1 MKQYVKRLS
10 YIFILL
16 TTLLPV
22 SAQKAVV
29 EDYSTDI
36 ICDKLTHAVMHF
48 KKTTTILHESASD
61 FGFFSCTCSK
71 SNQLISFKGQVTDA
85 SGNIIR
91 KMKIKDLK
99 KTEYSPYLAIDDYI
113 MYLEYT
119 PSSFPVTVT
128 YEWELDC
135 KDNLVE
141 FPPFCPQTDYNVDVK
156 RAAYHLAA
164 PQELG
169 VRYAFKN
176 ISQPA
181 EVYKNKAGA
190 QVISLEM
197 TDIPRVKKI
206 PYTRP
211 IYDRVP
217 IAYFAPS
224 LFVYYETQGSLSNWK
239 EFGMWQFGMLR
250 GRDALPEDIRNEI
263 HQLTDSLGDDRQKVE
278 AIYNLLGKKTRY
290 VAILFGIGGQR
301 PASAIDVCSSG
312 YGDCKG
318 LTNFMRAMLQEV
330 GITSNYTTI
339 STRNRQ
345 LLKDFASVG
354 QMNHVILQVPIKN
367 DTIWLECTNPQLP
380 FGYVHGD
387 IAGHDAIEVSRA
399 GGRLVHIPAY
409 PDSTNLARNQIR
421 LQLDGSGIA
430 DIDVS
435 SVFYNLRMES
445 RIPVYKMGR
454 DEQKKAILR
463 MLYAPQAE
471 IDKSEFKMEG
481 PVLSLDAH
489 VRSKNYTTA
498 TGKRLFVPVCPIR
511 RDTSIPAVD
520 EERLEDFYIETGY
533 CDEDEIIITLPE
545 GSEIEATP
553 SDVIINEPFASFY
566 SVIKRKGSQIIITN
580 RLLVRSGTYDKS
592 SYSRFIEF
600 MKKVNTAY
608 GQKVV
613 LKKIN

>member
-10 YIFILL
+10 FIFILL
-16 TTLLPV
+16 TILLPI

-61 FGFFSCTCSK
+61 FGFFSCTCSN

-553 SDVIINEPFASFY
+553 SDVIINESFASFH
-566 SVIKRKGSQIIITN
+566 SIIKRKGSQIIITN
-580 RLLVRSGTYDKS
+580 RLLVKSGTYDKS

>member
-48 KKTTTILHESASD
+48 KKTTTILLESASD
-61 FGFFSCTCSK
+61 FGFFSCTCSN

-135 KDNLVE
+135 KDDLVE

-197 TDIPRVKKI
+197 TNIPRVKKI

-250 GRDALPEDIRNEI
+250 GRDILPEDIRNEI

-409 PDSTNLARNQIR
+409 PDSTNLARNQIH

-553 SDVIINEPFASFY
+553 SDVIINEPFASFH
-566 SVIKRKGSQIIITN
+566 SIIKRKGSQIIITN
-580 RLLVRSGTYDKS
+580 RLLVKSGTYDKS

>member
-10 YIFILL
+10 FIFILL
-16 TTLLPV
+16 TILLPI

-553 SDVIINEPFASFY
+553 SDVITNESFASFH
-566 SVIKRKGSQIIITN
+566 SIIKRKGSQIIITN
-580 RLLVRSGTYDKS
+580 RLLVKSGTYDKS

-600 MKKVNTAY
+600 MKRVNTAY

-613 LKKIN
+613 LKKSN

>member
-10 YIFILL
+10 FIFILL
-16 TTLLPV
+16 TILLPI

-135 KDNLVE
+135 KDDLVE

-169 VRYAFKN
+169 VRYVFKN

-211 IYDRVP
+211 IYDRLP

-239 EFGMWQFGMLR
+239 DFGMWQFGMLR
-250 GRDALPEDIRNEI
+250 GRDILPEDIRNEI

-553 SDVIINEPFASFY
+553 SDVIINESFASFH
-566 SVIKRKGSQIIITN
+566 SIIKRKGSQIIITN
-580 RLLVRSGTYDKS
+580 RLLVKSGTYDKS

-600 MKKVNTAY
+600 MKRVNTAY

-613 LKKIN
+613 LKKSN

>member
-10 YIFILL
+10 FIFILL
-16 TTLLPV
+16 TILLPI

-61 FGFFSCTCSK
+61 FGFFSCTCSN

-135 KDNLVE
+135 KDDLVE

-169 VRYAFKN
+169 VRYTLKN
-176 ISQPA
+176 ISQSA

-239 EFGMWQFGMLR
+239 DFGMWQFGMLR
-250 GRDALPEDIRNEI
+250 GRDILPEDIRNEI

-454 DEQKKAILR
+454 DEQKKAIIR

-553 SDVIINEPFASFY
+553 SDVIINESFASFH
-566 SVIKRKGSQIIITN
+566 SIIKRKGSQIIITN
-580 RLLVRSGTYDKS
+580 RLLVKSGTYDKS

>member
-239 EFGMWQFGMLR
+239 DFGMWQFGMLR

-553 SDVIINEPFASFY
+553 SDVIINESFASFH
-566 SVIKRKGSQIIITN
+566 SIIKRKGSQIIITN
-580 RLLVRSGTYDKS
+580 RLLVKSGTYDKS

>member
-10 YIFILL
+10 FIFILL
-16 TTLLPV
+16 TILLPI

-169 VRYAFKN
+169 VRYALKN

-290 VAILFGIGGQR
+290 VAILFGIGGQC

-339 STRNRQ
+339 STTNRQ

-354 QMNHVILQVPIKN
+354 QMNHVILQVPMKN
-367 DTIWLECTNPQLP
+367 DTLWLECTNPQLP

-421 LQLDGSGIA
+421 LLLDGSGIA

-566 SVIKRKGSQIIITN
+566 SVIKRKGSQIIINN
-580 RLLVRSGTYDKS
+580 RLLVKSGTYDKS

>member
-10 YIFILL
+10 FIFILL
-16 TTLLPV
+16 TILLPI

-339 STRNRQ
+339 STTYRQ

-354 QMNHVILQVPIKN
+354 QMNHVILQVPMKN

-553 SDVIINEPFASFY
+553 SDVILNESFASFH
-566 SVIKRKGSQIIITN
+566 SIIKRKGSQIIITN
-580 RLLVRSGTYDKS
+580 RLLVKSGTYDKS

-600 MKKVNTAY
+600 MKRVNTAY

-613 LKKIN
+613 LKKSN

>member
-10 YIFILL
+10 FIFILL
-16 TTLLPV
+16 TILLPI

-61 FGFFSCTCSK
+61 FGFFSCTCSN

-135 KDNLVE
+135 KDDLVE

-169 VRYAFKN
+169 VRYTLKN
-176 ISQPA
+176 ISQSA

-211 IYDRVP
+211 IYDRLP

-239 EFGMWQFGMLR
+239 DFGMWQFGMLR
-250 GRDALPEDIRNEI
+250 GRDILPEDIRNEI

-354 QMNHVILQVPIKN
+354 QMNHVILQVPMKN
-367 DTIWLECTNPQLP
+367 DTLWLECTNPQLP

-553 SDVIINEPFASFY
+553 SDVIINESFASFH
-566 SVIKRKGSQIIITN
+566 SIIKRKGSQIIITN
-580 RLLVRSGTYDKS
+580 RLLVKSGTYDKS

>member
-553 SDVIINEPFASFY
+553 SDVIINESFASFH
-566 SVIKRKGSQIIITN
+566 SIIKRKGSQIIITN
-580 RLLVRSGTYDKS
+580 RLLVKSGTYDKS

>member
-10 YIFILL
+10 FIFILL
-16 TTLLPV
+16 TILLPI

-239 EFGMWQFGMLR
+239 DFGMWQFGMLR

-553 SDVIINEPFASFY
+553 SDVIINESFASFH
-566 SVIKRKGSQIIITN
+566 SIIKRKGSQIIITN
-580 RLLVRSGTYDKS
+580 RLLVKSGTYDKS

>member
-10 YIFILL
+10 FIFILL
-16 TTLLPV
+16 TILLPI

-61 FGFFSCTCSK
+61 FGFFSCTCSN

-387 IAGHDAIEVSRA
+387 IAGHDAIEMSRA

-553 SDVIINEPFASFY
+553 SDVIINESFASFH
-566 SVIKRKGSQIIITN
+566 SIIKRKGSQIIITN
-580 RLLVRSGTYDKS
+580 RLLVKSGTYDKS

>member
-10 YIFILL
+10 FIFILL
-16 TTLLPV
+16 TILLPI

-61 FGFFSCTCSK
+61 FGFFSCTCSN
-71 SNQLISFKGQVTDA
+71 SSQLISFKGQVTDA

-553 SDVIINEPFASFY
+553 SDVIINESFASFH
-566 SVIKRKGSQIIITN
+566 SIIKRKGSQIIITN
-580 RLLVRSGTYDKS
+580 RLLVKSGTYDKS

>member
-1 MKQYVKRLS
+1 MKLYVKRLS
-10 YIFILL
+10 FIFILL
-16 TTLLPV
+16 TILLPI

-135 KDNLVE
+135 KDDLVE

-553 SDVIINEPFASFY
+553 SDVIINESFASFH
-566 SVIKRKGSQIIITN
+566 SIIKRKGSQIIITN
-580 RLLVRSGTYDKS
+580 RLLVKSGTYDKS

>member
-10 YIFILL
+10 FIFILL
-16 TTLLPV
+16 TILLPI

-61 FGFFSCTCSK
+61 FGFFSCTCSN

-463 MLYAPQAE
+463 MLFAPQAE

-553 SDVIINEPFASFY
+553 SDVIINESFASFH
-566 SVIKRKGSQIIITN
+566 SIIKRKGSQIIITN
-580 RLLVRSGTYDKS
+580 RLLVKSGTYDKS

>member
-1 MKQYVKRLS
+1 MKLYVKRLS
-10 YIFILL
+10 FIFILL
-16 TTLLPV
+16 TILLPI

-135 KDNLVE
+135 KDDLVE

-239 EFGMWQFGMLR
+239 DFGMWQFGMLR

-553 SDVIINEPFASFY
+553 SDVIINESFASFH
-566 SVIKRKGSQIIITN
+566 SIIKRKGSQIIITN
-580 RLLVRSGTYDKS
+580 RLLVKSGTYDKS

>member
-10 YIFILL
+10 FIFILL
-16 TTLLPV
+16 TILLPI

-239 EFGMWQFGMLR
+239 DFGMWQFGMLR
-250 GRDALPEDIRNEI
+250 GRDILPEDIRNEI

-498 TGKRLFVPVCPIR
+498 TGKRLFVPICPIR

-553 SDVIINEPFASFY
+553 SDVIINESFASFH
-566 SVIKRKGSQIIITN
+566 SIIKRKGSQIIITN
-580 RLLVRSGTYDKS
+580 RLLVKSGTYDKS

>member
-10 YIFILL
+10 FIFILL
-16 TTLLPV
+16 TTLLPI

-206 PYTRP
+206 PYTHP

-354 QMNHVILQVPIKN
+354 QMNHVILQVPMKN

-553 SDVIINEPFASFY
+553 SDVIINESFASFH
-566 SVIKRKGSQIIITN
+566 SIIKRKGSQIIITN
-580 RLLVRSGTYDKS
+580 RLLVKSGTYDKS

-600 MKKVNTAY
+600 MKRVNTAY

-613 LKKIN
+613 LKKSN

>member
-10 YIFILL
+10 FIFILL
-16 TTLLPV
+16 TILLPI

-553 SDVIINEPFASFY
+553 SDVIINESFASFH
-566 SVIKRKGSQIIITN
+566 SIIKRKGSQIIITN
-580 RLLVRSGTYDKS
+580 RLLVKSGTYDKS

-600 MKKVNTAY
+600 MKRVNTAY

>member
-10 YIFILL
+10 FIFILL
-16 TTLLPV
+16 TILLPI

-61 FGFFSCTCSK
+61 FGFFSCTCSN

-553 SDVIINEPFASFY
+553 SDVIINESFASFH
-566 SVIKRKGSQIIITN
+566 SIIKRKGSQIIITN
-580 RLLVRSGTYDKS
+580 RLLVKSGTYDKS

-600 MKKVNTAY
+600 MKRVNTAY

-613 LKKIN
+613 LKKSN

>member
-1 MKQYVKRLS
+1 
-10 YIFILL
+10 
-16 TTLLPV
+16 
-22 SAQKAVV
+22 
-29 EDYSTDI
+29 
-36 ICDKLTHAVMHF
+36 
-48 KKTTTILHESASD
+48 
-61 FGFFSCTCSK
+61 
-71 SNQLISFKGQVTDA
+71 
-85 SGNIIR
+85 
-91 KMKIKDLK
+91 
-99 KTEYSPYLAIDDYI
+99 
-113 MYLEYT
+113 
-119 PSSFPVTVT
+119 
-128 YEWELDC
+128 
-135 KDNLVE
+135 
-141 FPPFCPQTDYNVDVK
+141 
-156 RAAYHLAA
+156 
-164 PQELG
+164 
-169 VRYAFKN
+169 
-176 ISQPA
+176 
-181 EVYKNKAGA
+181 
-190 QVISLEM
+190 
-197 TDIPRVKKI
+197 
-206 PYTRP
+206 
-211 IYDRVP
+211 
-217 IAYFAPS
+217 
-224 LFVYYETQGSLSNWK
+224 
-239 EFGMWQFGMLR
+239 
-250 GRDALPEDIRNEI
+250 
-263 HQLTDSLGDDRQKVE
+263 
-278 AIYNLLGKKTRY
+278 
-290 VAILFGIGGQR
+290 
-301 PASAIDVCSSG
+301 
-312 YGDCKG
+312 
-318 LTNFMRAMLQEV
+318 MRAMLQEV

-553 SDVIINEPFASFY
+553 SDVIINESFASFH
-566 SVIKRKGSQIIITN
+566 SIIKRKGSQIIIAN
-580 RLLVRSGTYDKS
+580 RLLVKSGTYDKS

>member
-10 YIFILL
+10 FIFILL
-16 TTLLPV
+16 TILLPI

-339 STRNRQ
+339 STKNRQ

-553 SDVIINEPFASFY
+553 SDMIINESFASFH
-566 SVIKRKGSQIIITN
+566 SIIKRKGSQIIITN
-580 RLLVRSGTYDKS
+580 RLLVKSGTYDKS

-613 LKKIN
+613 LKKSN

>member
-10 YIFILL
+10 FIFILL
-16 TTLLPV
+16 TILLPI

-61 FGFFSCTCSK
+61 FGFFSCTCSN

-135 KDNLVE
+135 KDDLVE

-553 SDVIINEPFASFY
+553 SDVIINESFASFH
-566 SVIKRKGSQIIITN
+566 SIIKRKGSQIIITN
-580 RLLVRSGTYDKS
+580 RLLVKSGTYDKS

-600 MKKVNTAY
+600 MKIVNTAY

>member
-10 YIFILL
+10 FIFILL
-16 TTLLPV
+16 TILLPI

-250 GRDALPEDIRNEI
+250 GRDILPEDIRNEI

-339 STRNRQ
+339 STIYRQ

-454 DEQKKAILR
+454 DEQKKAIIR

-553 SDVIINEPFASFY
+553 SDVIINESFASFH
-566 SVIKRKGSQIIITN
+566 SIIKRKGSQIIITN
-580 RLLVRSGTYDKS
+580 RLLVKSGTYDKS

-613 LKKIN
+613 LKKSN

>member
-1 MKQYVKRLS
+1 MKLYVKRLS
-10 YIFILL
+10 FIFILL
-16 TTLLPV
+16 TILLPI

-330 GITSNYTTI
+330 AITSNYTTI

-553 SDVIINEPFASFY
+553 SDVIINESFASFH
-566 SVIKRKGSQIIITN
+566 SIIKRKGSQIIITN
-580 RLLVRSGTYDKS
+580 RLLVKSGTYDQS

>member
-10 YIFILL
+10 FIFILL
-16 TTLLPV
+16 TILLPI

-345 LLKDFASVG
+345 LLKEFASVG

-553 SDVIINEPFASFY
+553 SDVIINESFASFH
-566 SVIKRKGSQIIITN
+566 SIIKRKGSQIIITN
-580 RLLVRSGTYDKS
+580 RLLVKSGTYDKS

-600 MKKVNTAY
+600 MKRVNTAY

-613 LKKIN
+613 LKKSN

>member
-10 YIFILL
+10 FIFILL
-16 TTLLPV
+16 TILLPI

-339 STRNRQ
+339 STTYRQ

-489 VRSKNYTTA
+489 ARSKNYTTA

-553 SDVIINEPFASFY
+553 SDVIINESFASFH
-566 SVIKRKGSQIIITN
+566 SIIKRKGSQIIITN
-580 RLLVRSGTYDKS
+580 RLLVKSGTYDKS

-600 MKKVNTAY
+600 MKRVNTAY

-613 LKKIN
+613 LKKSN

>member
-10 YIFILL
+10 FIFILL
-16 TTLLPV
+16 TTLLPI

-36 ICDKLTHAVMHF
+36 IFDKLTHAVMHF

-61 FGFFSCTCSK
+61 FGFFSCTCSN

-128 YEWELDC
+128 YEWKLDC

-156 RAAYHLAA
+156 RATYHLAA

-553 SDVIINEPFASFY
+553 SDVIINESFASFH
-566 SVIKRKGSQIIITN
+566 SIIKRKGSQIIITN
-580 RLLVRSGTYDKS
+580 RLLVKSGTYDKS

-600 MKKVNTAY
+600 MKRVNTAY

-613 LKKIN
+613 LKKSN

>member
-10 YIFILL
+10 FIFILL
-16 TTLLPV
+16 TILLPI

-61 FGFFSCTCSK
+61 FGFFSCTCSN

-239 EFGMWQFGMLR
+239 ESGMWQFGMLR

-553 SDVIINEPFASFY
+553 SDVIINESFASFH
-566 SVIKRKGSQIIITN
+566 SIIKRKGSQIIITN
-580 RLLVRSGTYDKS
+580 RLLVRSGTDDKS

>member
-10 YIFILL
+10 FIFILL
-16 TTLLPV
+16 TILLPI

-239 EFGMWQFGMLR
+239 DFGMWQFGMLR

-454 DEQKKAILR
+454 DEQKKAIIR

-553 SDVIINEPFASFY
+553 SDVIINESFASFH
-566 SVIKRKGSQIIITN
+566 SIIKRKGSQIIITN
-580 RLLVRSGTYDKS
+580 RLLVKSGTYDKS

>member
-10 YIFILL
+10 FIFILL
-16 TTLLPV
+16 TILLPI

-290 VAILFGIGGQR
+290 VAILFGIGGQC

-354 QMNHVILQVPIKN
+354 QMNHVILQVPMKN

-481 PVLSLDAH
+481 LVLSLDAH

-553 SDVIINEPFASFY
+553 SDVIINESFASFH
-566 SVIKRKGSQIIITN
+566 SIIKRKGSQIIITN
-580 RLLVRSGTYDKS
+580 RLLVKSGTYDKS

-600 MKKVNTAY
+600 MKRVNTAY

-613 LKKIN
+613 LKKSN

>member
-10 YIFILL
+10 FIFILL
-16 TTLLPV
+16 TILLPI

-91 KMKIKDLK
+91 KMRIKDLK

-197 TDIPRVKKI
+197 TNIPRVKKI

-239 EFGMWQFGMLR
+239 DFGMWQFGMLR
-250 GRDALPEDIRNEI
+250 GRDILPEDIRNEI

-553 SDVIINEPFASFY
+553 SDVIINESFASFH
-566 SVIKRKGSQIIITN
+566 SIIKRKGSQIIITN
-580 RLLVRSGTYDKS
+580 RLLVKSGTFDKS

>member
-10 YIFILL
+10 FIFILL
-16 TTLLPV
+16 TTLLPI

-61 FGFFSCTCSK
+61 FGFFSCTCSN

-553 SDVIINEPFASFY
+553 SDVIINESFASFH
-566 SVIKRKGSQIIITN
+566 SIIKRKGSQIIITN
-580 RLLVRSGTYDKS
+580 RLLVKSGTYDKS

-600 MKKVNTAY
+600 MKRVNTAY

-613 LKKIN
+613 LKKSN

>member
-10 YIFILL
+10 FIFILL
-16 TTLLPV
+16 TILLPI

-61 FGFFSCTCSK
+61 FGFFSCTCSN

-345 LLKDFASVG
+345 LLKEFASVG

-553 SDVIINEPFASFY
+553 SDVIINESFASFH
-566 SVIKRKGSQIIITN
+566 SIIKRKGSQIIITN
-580 RLLVRSGTYDKS
+580 RLLVKSGTYDKS

>member
-10 YIFILL
+10 FIFILL
-16 TTLLPV
+16 TILLPI

-61 FGFFSCTCSK
+61 FGFFSCTCSN

-250 GRDALPEDIRNEI
+250 GRDILPEDIRNEI

-481 PVLSLDAH
+481 PVLSLHAH

-553 SDVIINEPFASFY
+553 SDVIINESFASFL
-566 SVIKRKGSQIIITN
+566 SIIKRKGSQIIITN
-580 RLLVRSGTYDKS
+580 RLLVKSGTYDKS

>member
-10 YIFILL
+10 FIFILL
-16 TTLLPV
+16 TILLPI

-354 QMNHVILQVPIKN
+354 QMNHVILQVPMKN

-553 SDVIINEPFASFY
+553 SDVIINESFASFH
-566 SVIKRKGSQIIITN
+566 SIIKRKGSQIIITN
-580 RLLVRSGTYDKS
+580 RLLVKSGTYDKS

-600 MKKVNTAY
+600 MKRVNTAY

-613 LKKIN
+613 LKKSN

>member
-10 YIFILL
+10 FIFILL
-16 TTLLPV
+16 TILLPI

-61 FGFFSCTCSK
+61 FGFFSCTCSN

-354 QMNHVILQVPIKN
+354 QMNHVILQVPMKN

-520 EERLEDFYIETGY
+520 EERLEDFYIETGN

-553 SDVIINEPFASFY
+553 SDVIINEPFASFH
-566 SVIKRKGSQIIITN
+566 SIIKRNGSQIIITN
-580 RLLVRSGTYDKS
+580 RLLVKSGTYDKS

>member
-10 YIFILL
+10 FIFILL
-16 TTLLPV
+16 TILLPI

-239 EFGMWQFGMLR
+239 DFGMWQFGMLR
-250 GRDALPEDIRNEI
+250 GRDILPEDIRNEI

-290 VAILFGIGGQR
+290 VAILFGIGAQR

-318 LTNFMRAMLQEV
+318 LTNFMRALLQEV

-498 TGKRLFVPVCPIR
+498 TGKRLFVPICPIR

-553 SDVIINEPFASFY
+553 SDVIINEPFASFH
-566 SVIKRKGSQIIITN
+566 SIIKRKGSQIIITN
-580 RLLVRSGTYDKS
+580 RLLVKSGTYDKS

>member
-10 YIFILL
+10 FIFILL
-16 TTLLPV
+16 TTLLPI

-553 SDVIINEPFASFY
+553 SDVIINESFASFH
-566 SVIKRKGSQIIITN
+566 SIIKRKGSQIIITN
-580 RLLVRSGTYDKS
+580 RLLVKSGTYDKS

-600 MKKVNTAY
+600 MKRVNTAY

>member
-10 YIFILL
+10 FIFILL
-16 TTLLPV
+16 TILLPI

-169 VRYAFKN
+169 VRYTLKN

-545 GSEIEATP
+545 GSKIEATP
-553 SDVIINEPFASFY
+553 SDVIINESFASFH
-566 SVIKRKGSQIIITN
+566 SIIKRKGSQIIITN
-580 RLLVRSGTYDKS
+580 RLLVKSGTYDKS